1 MKIGIITWITYQN
14 YGTVLQAYALQQA
27 VRQLGHENE
36 ILSDREVLAE
46 HRRLHPYEKA
56 KPAEPDA
63 GANAAA
69 RAFGL
74 LRQPRR
80 LLRALKARLD
90 REGYAA
96 PYEAS
101 QKAIAAFIEQDM
113 TVHRELS
120 PDSLAALNGEYDAFL
135 CGSDQIWSLR
145 PVDFNPYYF
154 LHFAKKPKIAYAPS
168 LGTDRISDERAAEL
182 AGLLQDFSALSVRE
196 SRSAEQLSALLGR
209 EVSWVA
215 DPTLLHDRP
224 FWEDFCRSVPKRGGK
239 YLLCYF
245 LEDRAWYFRYAEALA
260 KRLGLRLLLLPSRR
274 EHLRR
279 GCVDT
284 GVIGPREFVARF
296 RDAAFVLTD
305 SYHGSIFSLLFEK
318 NYQYLLRFRSDDP
331 NSQNLRIESL
341 FGLLSLED
349 RIVSEDRTQPNRPE
363 PMNYPELREK
373 LAEFRE
379 ASLQY
384 LSEGL
389 SAIQEDQP

>member
-1 MKIGIITWITYQN
+1 MKIGTVTWITYQN

-27 VRQLGHENE
+27 VHRLGHENE

-63 GANAAA
+63 AGQGTAA
-69 RAFGL
+69 RGLGL
-74 LRQPRR
+74 LRQPRG

-96 PYEAS
+96 PYEES

-113 TVHRELS
+113 RVRWELS
-120 PDSLAALNGEYDAFL
+120 PDSLAALNGDYDAFL

-145 PVDFNPYYF
+145 PADFNPYYF
-154 LHFAKKPKIAYAPS
+154 LSFAKKPKLAYAPS

-209 EVSWVA
+209 EVTWAA
-215 DPTLLHDRP
+215 DPTLLHDRA
-224 FWEDFCRSVPKRGGK
+224 FWEDFCRAVPKRGGK

-260 KRLGLRLLLLPSRR
+260 KKLRLRLLLLPSRW

-284 GVIGPREFVARF
+284 GVICPREFVARF

-305 SYHGSIFSLLFEK
+305 SYHGSIFSLLFEREFE
-318 NYQYLLRFRSDDP
+318 YLLRFRSDDP

-341 FGLLSLED
+341 FGLLSLEG
-349 RIVSEDRTQPNRPE
+349 RIVTEDGPQAIRPE

-373 LAEFRE
+373 LAGFRE
-379 ASLQY
+379 TSLHY
-384 LSEGL
+384 LSDGL
-389 SAIQEDQP
+389 SAIQED

>member
-1 MKIGIITWITYQN
+1 MKTATVTWITYQN

-27 VRQLGHENE
+27 VRRLGHENE

-56 KPAEPDA
+56 RPAEPDA
-63 GANAAA
+63 AGQGGAT
-69 RAFGL
+69 RGLGL

-96 PYEAS
+96 PYEES

-113 TVHRELS
+113 RVRRDLS

-145 PVDFNPYYF
+145 PVNFNPYYF
-154 LHFAKKPKIAYAPS
+154 LNFAQKPKLAYAPS
-168 LGTDRISDERAAEL
+168 LGTERISDERAAEL

-260 KRLGLRLLLLPSRR
+260 KRLGLRLLLLPSRW

-318 NYQYLLRFRSDDP
+318 NFQYLLRFRSDDP

-341 FGLLSLED
+341 FGLLSLD
-349 RIVSEDRTQPNRPE
+349 GRIVTENGPQAIRPE

-373 LAEFRE
+373 LADFRE
-379 ASLQY
+379 TSLHY
-384 LSEGL
+384 LSDGL
-389 SAIQEDQP
+389 SAIQED

>member
-1 MKIGIITWITYQN
+1 MKTATVTWITYQN
-14 YGTVLQAYALQQA
+14 YGTVLQACALQQA
-27 VRQLGHENE
+27 VRQLGYENE

-46 HRRLHPYEKA
+46 HRKLHPYEKA
-56 KPAEPDA
+56 KPAEPDSA
-63 GANAAA
+63 GQGTAA
-69 RAFGL
+69 RGLGL
-74 LRQPRR
+74 LRQPRG
-80 LLRALKARLD
+80 LLRTLKARLD
-90 REGYAA
+90 PEGYAA
-96 PYEAS
+96 PYEES

-113 TVHRELS
+113 SVRRELS
-120 PDSLAALNGEYDAFL
+120 PDSLAALNGDYDAFL

-145 PVDFNPYYF
+145 PADFNPYYF
-154 LHFAKKPKIAYAPS
+154 LSFAKKPKLAYAPS
-168 LGTDRISDERAAEL
+168 LGTERISDERAAEL
-182 AGLLQDFSALSVRE
+182 AGLLQDFFALSVRE

-209 EVSWVA
+209 EVTWAA
-215 DPTLLHDRP
+215 DPTLLHDRA
-224 FWEDFCRSVPKRGGK
+224 FWEDFCRAVPKRGGK

-260 KRLGLRLLLLPSRR
+260 NKLRLRLLLLPSRW

-318 NYQYLLRFRSDDP
+318 NFQYLLRFRSDDL

-341 FGLLSLED
+341 FGLLSLEG
-349 RIVSEDRTQPNRPE
+349 RIVTEDGPQAIRPE

-373 LAEFRE
+373 LADFRE
-379 ASLQY
+379 TSLHY
-384 LSEGL
+384 LSDGL
-389 SAIQEDQP
+389 SAIQED